1 MPQDAPSRQ
10 KTSRQDKRRP
20 RQTCYFADAD
30 SLPSLHGLSV
40 CIRDRTN
47 SNNRHAAAILYALQ
61 SQPLLTELH
70 FKISCKATIRHLTTD
85 LEDKEDTD
93 WVDIE
98 NHRLLRAIVAA
109 LRGRGTKCT
118 FQKMDIEHSTGMQK
132 ANTIAAQGLQDE
144 PDDVLNV
151 DIPQGYKVTGMK
163 LSKGTQRT
171 FYKAL
176 KARRKRPVREK
187 TKQMLSRAREAAT
200 LLGGRTPTD
209 AEIWKSLY
217 HPDITRKTRD
227 FLWRCMHQ
235 AYKVGTYWLNIP
247 TYEHYAEC
255 QHCHV
260 DDTLEHI
267 LLECDAPGREKMWS
281 LAQQLW
287 EMKGYSWPEVSL
299 GGILACGFAGVH
311 DASGKKDSGADR
323 LFRILISETAHQI
336 WKTRCTRVIDNGS
349 NPEKYLS
356 EHEIHNKWLAC
367 INERLRSD
375 FILTDKLKFENR
387 ALNLKMVLNTWKNV
401 LDGDTNLPAV
411 SLRESRLLVGIA
423 PLRPPG
429 RNLDASQMLATVW
442 SLAWSKRS
450 SDINRITASSPSAS
464 FPHLLAES
472 SSGMN
477 ADLSRIVET
486 NVPPTES
493 QAREMQAFLASGCK
507 NLFRPPT
514 IKMAESFHK
523 YSDCDD
529 LELAFPLLEE
539 VSLTLN
545 GDPFK
550 KSIEK
555 RLIKAG
561 GSKGIFTFQ
570 REKEMPTS

>member
-1 MPQDAPSRQ
+1 MSAEMVTRSGGIKDVRNPELTPQGRDDNIKALAD
-10 KTSRQDKRRP
+10 DKPITFDPKIHLAKKVDGFRIFGEDP
-20 RQTCYFADAD
+20 HPTPAHQLQPQNDEDPPTQTTIYIGNAHEIDEE
-30 SLPSLHGLSV
+30 GLYKSSGS
-40 CIRDRTN
+40 IWISEGNERNTN
-47 SNNRHAAAILYALQ
+47 IPVPTDLSSKRSGHAAAILYALQ

-132 ANTIAAQGLQDE
+132 ANTIATQGLQDE

-255 QHCHV
+255 RHCHV

-349 NPEKYLS
+349 NPEKYPS
-356 EHEIHNKWLAC
+356 EHEVHNKWLAC

-429 RNLDASQMLATVW
+429 RN
-442 SLAWSKRS
+442 R
-450 SDINRITASSPSAS
+450 
-464 FPHLLAES
+464 
-472 SSGMN
+472 
-477 ADLSRIVET
+477 
-486 NVPPTES
+486 
-493 QAREMQAFLASGCK
+493 
-507 NLFRPPT
+507 
-514 IKMAESFHK
+514 
-523 YSDCDD
+523 
-529 LELAFPLLEE
+529 
-539 VSLTLN
+539 
-545 GDPFK
+545 
-550 KSIEK
+550 
-555 RLIKAG
+555 
-561 GSKGIFTFQ
+561 
-570 REKEMPTS
+570 